1 MKIPSKLIG
10 NLQLFDDCSLE
21 QMLQE
26 IMQNWDK
33 YNILQKHSLLDSFAN
48 RLLEDTG
55 VNSKVDID
63 YFYPNNKSLFN
74 INGYY
79 YNPDKRIVLN
89 KDLLDN
95 KNGNFVY
102 SVLCHE
108 LEHAKQFYMIEHAEN
123 FPDKER
129 DIVKLSTCL
138 EEGHHAVSF
147 CTENLCEAQFFTM
160 FSSNE
165 NVNIFHLLSIAER
178 KAYSLQYS
186 IYQDKENLLSLGFN
200 LFREKYSFP
209 LTNEEIEK
217 IVDISYYKL
226 YYNELPSGSYEQRNM
241 QATVMYDLF
250 QIVQY
255 NYDPSYDLNILLD
268 HHKKKE
274 TLAQYGYTI
283 YGEIPLNNLI
293 HDSVDYVDNISLL
306 NNLSI
311 EQQRVNPYLILRCL
325 MVSQE
330 TKNYIKDE
338 EAFIYEMKR
347 GYESYEDEIKIEL
360 TNSYP
365 QYFGTEQELEED

>member
-1 MKIPSKLIG
+1 MKISSKFIG
-10 NLQLFDDCSLE
+10 NLNWFDRYSLE
-21 QMLQE
+21 QMRQE
-26 IMQNWDK
+26 IIQNWDQ
-33 YNILQKHSLLDSFAN
+33 YSILQKHSLLDSFIN
-48 RLLEDTG
+48 KSLIDTG
-55 VNSKVDID
+55 INSKVSID
-63 YFYPNNKSLFN
+63 YFYSNNESSFN

-79 YNPDKRIVLN
+79 YNTNKEIVLN
-89 KDLLDN
+89 KELLDN
-95 KNGNFVY
+95 ENSSFVY

-108 LEHAKQFYMIEHAEN
+108 LEHARQFYMIEHAES
-123 FPDKER
+123 FPDKEE

-147 CTENLCEAQFFTM
+147 CTEKLCEAQFFTM
-160 FSSNE
+160 FSTNE
-165 NVNIFHLLSIAER
+165 TVNIFHLLSIAER

-200 LFREKYSFP
+200 LFREKYNFP

-217 IVDISYYKL
+217 IIDISYYKL

-268 HHKKKE
+268 HQKKKE
-274 TLAQYGYTI
+274 ILAQYGYTI

-325 MVSQE
+325 LVSQE
-330 TKNYIKDE
+330 TQNYIKDE

-347 GYESYEDEIKIEL
+347 EYESYEDEIKIGL
-360 TNSYP
+360 MISYP
-365 QYFGTEQELEED
+365 QYFGAEQELEED

>member
-1 MKIPSKLIG
+1 MKISSRLIG
-10 NLQLFDDCSLE
+10 NLNWFDHYSFE
-21 QMLQE
+21 QMRQE
-26 IMQNWDK
+26 IMQNWDQ
-33 YNILQKHSLLDSFAN
+33 YSILQKHSFLDSFIN
-48 RLLEDTG
+48 RLLESNDI
-55 VNSKVDID
+55 NNKVSID
-63 YFYPNNKSLFN
+63 YFYPNKESSFN

-79 YNPDKRIVLN
+79 SNKDKEIVLN
-89 KDLLDN
+89 KELLDN
-95 KNGNFVY
+95 ENGSFVY

-108 LEHAKQFYMIEHAEN
+108 LEHAKQFYMIEHAES
-123 FPDKER
+123 FPDKEE

-138 EEGHHAVSF
+138 EEGLHAVSF
-147 CTENLCEAQFFTM
+147 CTEKLCEAQFFTM

-165 NVNIFHLLSIAER
+165 NVNIFHLLSFAER

-186 IYQDKENLLSLGFN
+186 IYQDKENLLLLGFDQ
-200 LFREKYSFP
+200 FRERYKAHLSDK
-209 LTNEEIEK
+209 EIEDV
-217 IVDISYYKL
+217 IDESYHKL
-226 YYNELPSGSYEQRNM
+226 YFNISPSGTYEQRNL

-250 QIVQY
+250 HVVQY
-255 NYDPSYDLNILLD
+255 NYDSNYDLTVLKD
-268 HHKKKE
+268 HTKKKE
-274 TLAQYGYTI
+274 TLAKYGYTI

-293 HDSVDYVDNISLL
+293 HDSVDYLDSISLL

-347 GYESYEDEIKIEL
+347 EYESYEDEIKIEL

>member
-10 NLQLFDDCSLE
+10 NLQLFDGCSLE

-26 IMQNWDK
+26 IMQNWNK

-48 RLLEDTG
+48 RLLESDDI
-55 VNSKVDID
+55 NNKVSID

-79 YNPDKRIVLN
+79 YNPDKRIVFNKELLN
-89 KDLLDN
+89 N
-95 KNGNFVY
+95 KNGSFVY

-108 LEHAKQFYMIEHAEN
+108 LEHARQFYMVEHAES
-123 FPDKER
+123 FPNKEE

-138 EEGHHAVSF
+138 EGGHHAISF
-147 CTENLCEAQFFTM
+147 CTEEFCEAQFFTM
-160 FSSNE
+160 FSTNE
-165 NVNIFHLLSIAER
+165 NVNIFHLLNIAER

-186 IYQDKENLLSLGFN
+186 IYQDKENLLLLGFDQ
-200 LFREKYSFP
+200 FRERYKVHLSD
-209 LTNEEIEK
+209 EEIEDV
-217 IVDISYYKL
+217 IDESYHKL
-226 YYNELPSGSYEQRNM
+226 YFNISPSGTYEQRNLH
-241 QATVMYDLF
+241 ATVMYDLF
-250 QIVQY
+250 HVVQY
-255 NYDPSYDLNILLD
+255 NYDSNYDLSILKD
-268 HHKKKE
+268 HTKKKE
-274 TLAQYGYTI
+274 TLAKYGYTI
-283 YGEIPLNNLI
+283 YGETPVNNLLRDGAI
-293 HDSVDYVDNISLL
+293 YLHKIYLLDDLSL
-306 NNLSI
+306 

-347 GYESYEDEIKIEL
+347 EYESYEDEIKIEL